1 MAADLKSLIPDKAI
15 GGSIR
20 GIELFIE
27 LFIALLDIGVGSND
41 DDICLESIF
50 LVSSDIKLLFPIG
63 RVDVDAPLII
73 FMGSFLNN

>member
-27 LFIALLDIGVGSND
+27 LLDIGVGSND